1 LASGKSLVREMLADA
16 GIATIDADR
25 VGHEVLEPSGAAFDE
40 VRSRWPQIV
49 VDGEISRSALA
60 GIVFDDP
67 SELEELESI
76 THPHIFDTIMGRVE
90 RLDTPVVVEMPVL
103 TDRLRGEWGR
113 LVVDSREEAKL
124 ARAIE
129 RGMSEADARSRLQA
143 QPSRADWLASA
154 DLVIP
159 NHRSL
164 EELKRLVEDVLEH
177 L

>member
-25 VGHEVLEPSGAAFDE
+25 IGHQMLAPGGPAFGEVAST
-40 VRSRWPQIV
+40 WPGVV

-60 GIVFDDP
+60 RIVFEDP
-67 SELEELESI
+67 AELERLESI
-76 THPHIFDTIMGRVE
+76 THPHIFDTIRRRVE
-90 RLDTPVVVEMPVL
+90 DLDPPVVVEVPVL
-103 TDRLRGEWGR
+103 AHGLTRWSLM
-113 LVVDSREEAKL
+113 VVDSRPETRL
-124 ARAIE
+124 ARAVE
-129 RGMSEADARSRLQA
+129 RGMSEQDAAARLAA
-143 QPSRADWLASA
+143 QPSRAEWLADA

-164 EELKRLVEDVLEH
+164 RELRDSVDAVVEL